1 MRTPPGMVI
10 GRSAAA
16 KLTEPVKARVSFGG
30 QVLLSM
36 AMLLARK
43 KAEKASRAEGVI
55 SILKKRVG

>member
-1 MRTPPGMVI
+1 MVI